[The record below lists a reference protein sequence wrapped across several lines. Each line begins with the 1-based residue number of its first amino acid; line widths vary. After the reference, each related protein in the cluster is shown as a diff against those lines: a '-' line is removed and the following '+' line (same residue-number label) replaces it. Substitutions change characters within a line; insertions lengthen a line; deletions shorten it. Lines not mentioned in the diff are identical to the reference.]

1 MKSIFNLKAISP
13 VDGRYNKICCRFSDY
28 FSEYGLMKYRV
39 KVEIMYFQELCGI
52 LPELAEFNLN
62 RYSAEITNIYNNF
75 SITDA
80 LTIKDIE
87 SHINHDVKSVEYYIK
102 ERFHEILNNDLNMGK
117 YIEFIHYSLT
127 SQDINNTALPLSI
140 NDCMD
145 DIVFPTIMNLNNK
158 IKELS
163 KLWIEIP
170 MLSRTHGQPA
180 SPTILGKEFMV
191 FHERIDNQLNI
202 MFSVELYAK
211 FGGAVGNFNA
221 HNVAYPEIN
230 WCEFADNFIEKFKLK
245 RTQYTTQIDHY
256 DSIATLF
263 DNIKRINNILI
274 DMNRDIWHY
283 ISLDYFKLKIIEKEV
298 GSSAMPHKVNP
309 INFENSESNLMIA
322 NTLLEFFSA
331 KLPISRL
338 QRDLTDSSV
347 CRNIGVALSHCYI
360 GYDSLLKGLSKLEVN
375 SNKIKSDLIDN
386 WVVISEGIVSILKK
400 HNYPNPYEKLKELT
414 RINNKIDKIHLIKF
428 INSLE
433 VKQEIKNKLLEI
445 TPFNYTGNTNL

>member
-1 MKSIFNLKAISP
+1 MQSVFNLKAISP
-13 VDGRYNKICCRFSDY
+13 VDGRYNKICRRFSDY

-39 KVEIMYFQELCGI
+39 KVEILYFLELCGI
-52 LPELAEFNLN
+52 LPELVEFNLN
-62 RYSAEITNIYNNF
+62 RYSPQINDIYNNF

-102 ERFHEILNNDLNMGK
+102 ERLKEILNNDLNVAK

-145 DIVFPTIMNLNNK
+145 DIVFSTIMNLNNK

-180 SPTILGKEFMV
+180 SPTILGKEFLV
-191 FHERIDNQLNI
+191 FHDRIDKQLNI

-221 HNVAYPEIN
+221 HNVSYPEIN

-309 INFENSESNLMIA
+309 INFENSESNLMMA
-322 NTLLEFFSA
+322 NALLEFFSG

-360 GYDSLLKGLSKLEVN
+360 GYYSLLKGLSKLEVN
-375 SNKIKSDLIDN
+375 SNKIKCDLADN
-386 WVVISEGIVSILKK
+386 WVVISEGIVSILKR

-414 RINNKIDKIHLIKF
+414 RINSKIDKIHLIKF

-433 VKQEIKNKLLEI
+433 VEPEVKNKLLEI
-445 TPFNYTGNTNL
+445 TPFNYTGIIN

>member
-1 MKSIFNLKAISP
+1 MQCVFNLKAISP
-13 VDGRYNKICCRFSDY
+13 VDGRYNKICRRFSDY

-39 KVEIMYFQELCGI
+39 KVEILYFQELCGI
-52 LPELAEFNLN
+52 LPELADFNLN
-62 RYSAEITNIYNNF
+62 RYAPQITDIYNNF

-102 ERFHEILNNDLNMGK
+102 ERLKEILNNDLNVAK

-140 NDCMD
+140 NNCMD

-180 SPTILGKEFMV
+180 SPTILGKEFLV
-191 FHERIDNQLNI
+191 FHERIDKQLNI

-211 FGGAVGNFNA
+211 FGGSIGNFNA
-221 HNVAYPEIN
+221 HNVSYPEIN

-245 RTQYTTQIDHY
+245 RSQYTTQIDHY

-322 NTLLEFFSA
+322 NALLEFFSG

-375 SNKIKSDLIDN
+375 SDKIKCDLADN
-386 WVVISEGIVSILKK
+386 WVVISEGIVSILKR

-414 RINNKIDKIHLIKF
+414 RINSKIDKIHLIKF
-428 INSLE
+428 INSLDVEPE
-433 VKQEIKNKLLEI
+433 VKNKLLQL
-445 TPFNYTGNTNL
+445 TPFNYTGIIN